1 MNPPRLLSRCLAAA
15 ALACLPSLLHAD
27 DEKLIEVAA
36 FGDHQPIGMAVSGE
50 PNRVFVSFP
59 HRQPFANA
67 LLEITDGKQVPFPN
81 AEWNAANPTDE
92 TKHIINAQD
101 LFADDR
107 HNLWLLDSS
116 PSGGASIL
124 GKDGTTTR
132 ASGRFKIVKI
142 DLTRNEVADLY
153 PFADLP
159 KEQSALND
167 LCIDHTHGL
176 AYLSDPGLKA
186 IVILDLA
193 TKKSRVVLRNDPA
206 MLATPG
212 FKLKIEG
219 KDVEDASGRPFVS
232 NVNGIA
238 LTHDDRWFYFRA
250 INQTW
255 LRRIETRWLAD
266 ASLTD
271 AELSTKI
278 EKVAETGVCHG
289 MVADKKGNIYITDSQ
304 AKAIRYVTP
313 EGKIETLV
321 QDERLIWP
329 DSMGIGSDGFLYLT
343 ASQINRSGNYQGGKP
358 AYSLPFRAYKVK
370 LP

>member
-1 MNPPRLLSRCLAAA
+1 MNPPRFLSRCVAVAGA
-15 ALACLPSLLHAD
+15 FCLPALHAE
-27 DEKLIEVAA
+27 EKLIEVAS

-59 HRQPFANA
+59 HREPFANA
-67 LLEITDGKQVPFPN
+67 LLEITDGKQAPFPN
-81 AEWNAANPTDE
+81 AEWNVSNPTDE
-92 TKHIINAQD
+92 AHHFINAQD

-107 HNLWLLDSS
+107 HNLWLLDSA
-116 PSGGASIL
+116 PSSGASIL
-124 GKDGTTTR
+124 NKDGTSTR
-132 ASGRFKIVKI
+132 ATGRFKVVKI
-142 DLTRNEVADLY
+142 DLTRNEVAEIY
-153 PFADLP
+153 PFDDLP
-159 KEQSALND
+159 KDKSALND

-186 IVILDLA
+186 IVVLDLK
-193 TKKSRVVLRNDPA
+193 TKQSRVVLRDDPA

-212 FKLKIEG
+212 FKLTIDG
-219 KDVEDASGRPFVS
+219 KEVVDGSGRPFVS

-255 LRRIETRWLAD
+255 LRQIETRWLAD
-266 ASLTD
+266 ASLSD
-271 AELSTKI
+271 QELSAKI

-289 MVADKKGNIYITDSQ
+289 MVADKKGNIYVTDSQ

-313 EGKIETLV
+313 EGKVETLV
-321 QDERLIWP
+321 HDERLIWP
-329 DSMGIGSDGFLYLT
+329 DSLGIGSDGYLYLT
-343 ASQINRSGNYQGGKP
+343 ASQICRDAKFNGGKP